1 MGAHIA
7 RADAAF
13 KPEAGTAGNENGRR
27 WAGRSGI
34 ELARNQVVR
43 SDRTPG
49 GWGAEKT
56 EAAVEPDRLRQ
67 RRKYWLVTV
76 FVQGRKS
83 GKTVELLSFEVLEM
97 AGFSPCRGH
106 ILG

>member
-13 KPEAGTAGNENGRR
+13 KPEAGIARNENGRR
-27 WAGRSGI
+27 GPASFGSFLPQ
-34 ELARNQVVR
+34 EEVVR
-43 SDRTPG
+43 SNRTPG

-56 EAAVEPDRLRQ
+56 EAAAEPDRLRQ

-83 GKTVELLSFEVLEM
+83 GKTVEFSGFGALGM
-97 AGFSPCRGH
+97 AGFRPCRRH